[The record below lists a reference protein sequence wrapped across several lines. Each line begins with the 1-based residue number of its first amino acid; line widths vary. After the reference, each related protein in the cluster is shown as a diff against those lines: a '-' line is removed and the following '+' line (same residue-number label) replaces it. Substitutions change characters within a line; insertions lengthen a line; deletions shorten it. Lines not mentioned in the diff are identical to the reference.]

1 MKTFRSSVL
10 LVAIFLSTVCT
21 VFAADKGK
29 CVQVKSLNESSLAF
43 KGGEQLTFAI
53 HYKWGVVNADVAK
66 FATKVDTTVYNG
78 RKVFHASMSGGTQKI
93 YASLFT
99 VDEKLDSWFTRDG
112 LVPLKF
118 TRKAQEGSYTCTNL
132 YSYIWNP
139 GNTHIKASLNNS
151 RKGDFYADI
160 PLDNCTFDLPTLY
173 YVLRNMD
180 VSSLTVGGR
189 YPMTFAVDDDVYHLH
204 FVYYGKEEKKVSGVG
219 TVRAL
224 KFGFQ
229 VVAGDV
235 FSEGSD
241 LYAWFS
247 DDENRIPVMFVA
259 PLKIGQVQG
268 RLSSYKG
275 LKHEFKSLI
284 KK

>member
-1 MKTFRSSVL
+1 MKRLRIIVAVL
-10 LVAIFLSTVCT
+10 LCILSFQAFCT
-21 VFAADKGK
+21 AADKGK
-29 CVQVKSLNESSLAF
+29 CVKVRNLNESALVF
-43 KGGEQLTFAI
+43 KGGEQLSFAI
-53 HYKWGVVNADVAK
+53 HYKWGVINADVAK
-66 FATKVDTTVYNG
+66 FSTRLDTTVFNG
-78 RKVFHASMSGGTQKI
+78 RKVFHASMSGATQKF
-93 YASLFT
+93 YSSFFT

-118 TRKAQEGSYTCTNL
+118 TRKAQEGNYTCTNL
-132 YSYIWNP
+132 YSYIWNT

-151 RKGDFYADI
+151 RKGDYYADI
-160 PLDNCTFDLPTLY
+160 PLDKCTFDIPAMFY
-173 YVLRNMD
+173 FMRNMD

-189 YPMTFAVDDDVYHLH
+189 YPMTFAVDDDVYTLH
-204 FVYYGKEEKKVSGVG
+204 FIYYGKEEKKISGLGVVK
-219 TVRAL
+219 TL

-247 DDENRIPVMFVA
+247 DDANKIPLLFVA

-268 RLSSYKG
+268 RLVSAKG
-275 LKHEFKSLI
+275 LKHDFSSLV
-284 KK
+284 K